1 MAIKKLQATA
11 NKSFQGDLVLAAAE
25 SGHMKLQPF
34 GQLVQE
40 LGAMASP
47 VAVFQK
53 IISATRYRDYI
64 QERNRKNTD
73 VVETKLANLD
83 KLKEAIQ
90 GLMEVDPSATLADVV
105 FRVTMDQKAES
116 EEEGVV
122 VISTIHA
129 GKGLEWPR
137 VYVTNLYEGSLPHQW
152 SRTDREIE
160 EERRLFY
167 VAVTRARDVCALCI
181 PATISYGP
189 NTRNVSPSRF
199 LVELR
204 TV

>member
-1 MAIKKLQATA
+1 MSVTVKLY
-11 NKSFQGDLVLAAAE
+11 
-25 SGHMKLQPF
+25 
-34 GQLVQE
+34 QE
-40 LGAMASP
+40 LPGAVGVML
-47 VAVFQK
+47 AVVG
-53 IISATRYRDYI
+53 SSGSST
-64 QERNRKNTD
+64 TP
-73 VVETKLANLD
+73 
-83 KLKEAIQ
+83 
-90 GLMEVDPSATLADVV
+90 GP
-105 FRVTMDQKAES
+105 DQKAES
-116 EEEGVV
+116 EEEGVG